1 MIGGK
6 FYSSTHQVQILI
18 AILIGIKK
26 QRTQVFSFFIR
37 ALFSFEEVLFRKSS
51 IGFLQK
57 KSPFVKMA
65 TGYKEIVQL
74 IAIDIGYS
82 QTRAVLRQF
91 VRQQGLQVEID
102 KIGFLMDII
111 QANGSRYICKQR
123 FR

>member
-1 MIGGK
+1 M
-6 FYSSTHQVQILI
+6 
-18 AILIGIKK
+18 
-26 QRTQVFSFFIR
+26 
-37 ALFSFEEVLFRKSS
+37 FRKST

-65 TGYKEIVQL
+65 AGYKEVVQL
-74 IAIDIGYS
+74 IAIDISYG
-82 QTRAVLRQF
+82 QTGSVLRQL